1 MDSHVLPMALDPPKR
16 EAPRCLV
23 LGGQGFIGS
32 AMMRE
37 ASHRG
42 YAATAVTRENYKSH
56 MGTSCDLLI
65 NANGNSRKYLANQN
79 PALDFDLSVQSVMR
93 SLEDFHSRHYVYIS
107 SIDVYSNV
115 ADPRTNSED
124 AAIEP
129 DRLPPYGLHKY
140 QAEMLVQRYASSW
153 HVLRTGG
160 MVGPGLWKN
169 SIHDILKD
177 HPLRVHPDSQYQYLH
192 TRVLARLAF
201 DLVDQKKE
209 SLILN
214 VVGEGLLS
222 PAEAA
227 GWVPHYKLTT
237 LTPDVPTETY
247 HVNQDR
253 LKALCPV
260 PTTGPAVRQFI
271 EDVLAGREEIA

>member
-1 MDSHVLPMALDPPKR
+1 MAPGPSKG
-16 EAPRCLV
+16 EAPRCFV

-37 ASHRG
+37 ASRRG

-56 MGTSCDLLI
+56 TGTSCDLLI

-93 SLEDFHSRHYVYIS
+93 SLEDFHTRHYVYIS

-115 ADPRTNSED
+115 VDPRANSED
-124 AAIEP
+124 VTIET

-140 QAEMLVQRYASSW
+140 QAEMLVQRYAPSW

-169 SIHDILKD
+169 SIHDILKN
-177 HPLRVHPDSQYQYLH
+177 HPLRVHPNSKYQYLH
-192 TRVLARLAF
+192 TQVFAHLTF
-201 DLVDQKKE
+201 DLVDRNMGP
-209 SLILN
+209 LVLN
-214 VVGEGLLS
+214 VVGDGLLS

-227 GWVPHYKLTT
+227 GWVPQYKLTT
-237 LTPDVPTETY
+237 LTPDVPMETY

-260 PTTGPAVRQFI
+260 PATGPAVRQFI